1 MTQNVSAQDFI
12 KSATHTA
19 HHFGFTPLEKLK
31 EHPDCKNCET
41 KVLHK
46 ASAQDRKTDSLHG
59 ILTSGMCSYF
69 DAKLNGIEGPSLFYT
84 TEQVPRTGDIAVA
97 FHVMNVKKSIAEAL
111 LIQTVRSFLNDL
123 GYQQHSVRINS
134 IGDQDSTVRYLR
146 DLTNFLRKRLDEMP
160 PQARELMKEHPMFAL
175 MHLIEKNHELAHK
188 SPSPLEYLTDVS
200 RKHFREIVEYLDM
213 SETPFEIDPKL
224 VGHHDCYSDA
234 LFAFDIL
241 NSEGEKMEQS
251 PFYIR
256 GGRYSTFVSKM
267 TKTKT
272 PAVGAVVIFKDKK
285 APAHIPAPR
294 LKYSPDIYLVQLGFG
309 PKVRS
314 LLLIDELRR
323 AGVCVHQ
330 NVISDSLGEQLRS
343 AEAKNARYA
352 VILGY
357 KEYIDGNV
365 ILRDLKQQSQENIP
379 FAGLTA
385 HLKKLSVAV

>member
-1 MTQNVSAQDFI
+1 MTPTVSTQDFI
-12 KSATHTA
+12 KSASHTA
-19 HHFGFTPLEKLK
+19 HHFGFSSLDKLR
-31 EHPDCKNCET
+31 EHPDCKNCAV
-41 KVLHK
+41 KIQHK
-46 ASAQDRKTDSLHG
+46 ASAQDRKNDALYG
-59 ILTSGMCSYF
+59 MLTSGMCSYF
-69 DAKLNGIEGPSLFYT
+69 DCKLNGIEGPSLFYT
-84 TEQVPRTGDIAVA
+84 TEQVPRTGDLAVT
-97 FHVMNVKKSIAEAL
+97 FNVLNVKKSIAEAV
-111 LIQTVRSFLNDL
+111 LIQTIRSFLNNL
-123 GYQQHSVRINS
+123 GYVHHSVRINS
-134 IGDQDSTVRYLR
+134 LGDQDSSVRYLR

-160 PQARELMKEHPMFAL
+160 PQARELMKEHPMLAL
-175 MHLIEKNHELAHK
+175 MHLIEKNHELSHK

-213 SETPFEIDPKL
+213 SNTPFEIDPKL
-224 VGHHDCYSDA
+224 VGHHECYSDA

-241 NSEGEKMEQS
+241 DENSAKMEQS
-251 PFYIR
+251 PLYIR

-272 PAVGAVVIFKDKK
+272 PAVGAVVILKDKK
-285 APAHIPAPR
+285 APAHIATPR
-294 LKYSPDIYLVQLGFG
+294 MKYSPNIYLVQLGFG
-309 PKVRS
+309 PKVKS

-379 FAGLTA
+379 VAGLTA
-385 HLKKLSVAV
+385 HLKRLSVVV